1 MNKWDCKSAKVG
13 ENLPDL
19 IVGPISRTNLAL
31 YAGASGDHNPLHIDT
46 DYANRIGLPD
56 VIAHGMLIMG
66 YLGRVLTN
74 NMNQTQ
80 ILEYGVQFS
89 SITNIGETLCCSGVV
104 KEILG
109 NKSGG
114 SIPVSAQKSQNDDSM
129 DREKGVLVY
138 SEFAGCASSFKVND
152 RNSHDSSFHTN

>member
-66 YLGRVLTN
+66 HLGRVLTN
-74 NMNQTQ
+74 NMNQNQ

-89 SITNIGETLCCSGVV
+89 SITNIGDVLCCSGIV
-104 KEILG
+104 KEISG
-109 NKSGG
+109 NKSNK
-114 SIPVSAQKSQNDDSM
+114 ILKLELNVKDQDNDTKL
-129 DREKGVLVY
+129 KGY
-138 SEFAGCASSFKVND
+138 SLIKAS
-152 RNSHDSSFHTN
+152 

>member
-74 NMNQTQ
+74 NMNQNQ

-89 SITNIGETLCCSGVV
+89 SITNIGDVLCCSGIV
-104 KEILG
+104 KEISG
-109 NKSGG
+109 NKSNK
-114 SIPVSAQKSQNDDSM
+114 ILKLELNVKDQDNDT
-129 DREKGVLVY
+129 KLKAY
-138 SEFAGCASSFKVND
+138 SLIKAS
-152 RNSHDSSFHTN
+152 

>member
-74 NMNQTQ
+74 NLNQNQ

-89 SITNIGETLCCSGVV
+89 SITNIGDILCCSGIV
-104 KEILG
+104 KEISRKKRSKILKLEL
-109 NKSGG
+109 NVKD
-114 SIPVSAQKSQNDDSM
+114 QDNDTKL
-129 DREKGVLVY
+129 KGY
-138 SEFAGCASSFKVND
+138 SLIKAS
-152 RNSHDSSFHTN
+152 

>member
-46 DYANRIGLPD
+46 DYADQIGLPD
-56 VIAHGMLIMG
+56 VIAHGMLIMS

-74 NMNQTQ
+74 NMNQNQ

-89 SITNIGETLCCSGVV
+89 SITNIGDVLCCSGIV
-104 KEILG
+104 KEISG
-109 NKSGG
+109 NKSNR
-114 SIPVSAQKSQNDDSM
+114 ILKLELNVKDQDNDPKL
-129 DREKGVLVY
+129 KGY
-138 SEFAGCASSFKVND
+138 SLIKAS
-152 RNSHDSSFHTN
+152 

>member
-46 DYANRIGLPD
+46 DYANQIGLPD

-74 NMNQTQ
+74 NMNQNQ
-80 ILEYGVQFS
+80 IHEYGVQFS
-89 SITNIGETLCCSGVV
+89 SITNIGDVLCCSGIV
-104 KEILG
+104 KKFQEI
-109 NKSGG
+109 
-114 SIPVSAQKSQNDDSM
+114 
-129 DREKGVLVY
+129 
-138 SEFAGCASSFKVND
+138 KVIKY
-152 RNSHDSSFHTN
+152 

>member
-74 NMNQTQ
+74 NMNQNQ

-89 SITNIGETLCCSGVV
+89 SITNIGDVLCCSGIV
-104 KEILG
+104 KEISR
-109 NKSGG
+109 NKSNK
-114 SIPVSAQKSQNDDSM
+114 ILKLELNVKDQDNDTKL
-129 DREKGVLVY
+129 KGY
-138 SEFAGCASSFKVND
+138 SLIKAS
-152 RNSHDSSFHTN
+152 

>member
-74 NMNQTQ
+74 NMNQNQ
-80 ILEYGVQFS
+80 VLEYGVQFS
-89 SITNIGETLCCSGVV
+89 SITNIGDVLCCSGFV
-104 KEILG
+104 KEISG
-109 NKSGG
+109 NKSNK
-114 SIPVSAQKSQNDDSM
+114 ILKLELNVKDQDNDTKL
-129 DREKGVLVY
+129 KGY
-138 SEFAGCASSFKVND
+138 SLIKAS
-152 RNSHDSSFHTN
+152 

>member
-46 DYANRIGLPD
+46 DYANRIGLSD

-74 NMNQTQ
+74 NMNQNQ
-80 ILEYGVQFS
+80 VLEYGVQFS
-89 SITNIGETLCCSGVV
+89 SITNIGDVLCCSGIV
-104 KEILG
+104 KEISG
-109 NKSGG
+109 NKSNK
-114 SIPVSAQKSQNDDSM
+114 ILKLELNVKDQDNDTKL
-129 DREKGVLVY
+129 KGY
-138 SEFAGCASSFKVND
+138 SLIKAS
-152 RNSHDSSFHTN
+152 

>member
-1 MNKWDCKSAKVG
+1 MHKWDCKSAKVG

-74 NMNQTQ
+74 NINQNQ

-89 SITNIGETLCCSGVV
+89 SITNIGDALCCSGIV
-104 KEILG
+104 KEISG
-109 NKSGG
+109 NKSNK
-114 SIPVSAQKSQNDDSM
+114 ILKLELNVKDQDNDTKL
-129 DREKGVLVY
+129 KGY
-138 SEFAGCASSFKVND
+138 SLIKAS
-152 RNSHDSSFHTN
+152 

>member
-46 DYANRIGLPD
+46 DYADQIGLPD
-56 VIAHGMLIMG
+56 VIAHGMLIMS

-74 NMNQTQ
+74 NMNQNQ
-80 ILEYGVQFS
+80 VLEYGVQFS
-89 SITNIGETLCCSGVV
+89 SITNIGDVLCCSGIV
-104 KEILG
+104 KEISG
-109 NKSGG
+109 NKSNK
-114 SIPVSAQKSQNDDSM
+114 ILKLELNVIDQDNDTKL
-129 DREKGVLVY
+129 KGY
-138 SEFAGCASSFKVND
+138 SLIKTS
-152 RNSHDSSFHTN
+152 

>member
-74 NMNQTQ
+74 NMNQNQ

-89 SITNIGETLCCSGVV
+89 SITNIGDVLCCSGIV
-104 KEILG
+104 KEISG
-109 NKSGG
+109 DKSNK
-114 SIPVSAQKSQNDDSM
+114 ILKLELNVKDQDNDTKL
-129 DREKGVLVY
+129 KGY
-138 SEFAGCASSFKVND
+138 SLIKTS
-152 RNSHDSSFHTN
+152 

>member
-1 MNKWDCKSAKVG
+1 MNKWDCKSARVG

-31 YAGASGDHNPLHIDT
+31 YAGASGDYNPLHIDT

-74 NMNQTQ
+74 NMNQNQ
-80 ILEYGVQFS
+80 VLEYGVQFS
-89 SITNIGETLCCSGVV
+89 SITNIGDVLCCSGIV
-104 KEILG
+104 KEISG
-109 NKSGG
+109 NKSNK
-114 SIPVSAQKSQNDDSM
+114 ILKLELNVKDQDNDTKL
-129 DREKGVLVY
+129 KGY
-138 SEFAGCASSFKVND
+138 SLIKAS
-152 RNSHDSSFHTN
+152 

>member
-74 NMNQTQ
+74 NMNQNQ
-80 ILEYGVQFS
+80 VLEYGVQFS
-89 SITNIGETLCCSGVV
+89 SITNIGDVLCCSGIV
-104 KEILG
+104 KEISG
-109 NKSGG
+109 NKSNK
-114 SIPVSAQKSQNDDSM
+114 ILKLELNVKDQDNDTKL
-129 DREKGVLVY
+129 KGY
-138 SEFAGCASSFKVND
+138 SLIKTS
-152 RNSHDSSFHTN
+152 

>member
-74 NMNQTQ
+74 NMNQNQ

-89 SITNIGETLCCSGVV
+89 SITNIGDVLCCSGIV
-104 KEILG
+104 KEISVDKS
-109 NKSGG
+109 NK
-114 SIPVSAQKSQNDDSM
+114 ILKLELNVKDQDNDTKL
-129 DREKGVLVY
+129 KGY
-138 SEFAGCASSFKVND
+138 SLIKAS
-152 RNSHDSSFHTN
+152 